1 MIVVVDDRMDVADA
15 YKTTIGR
22 EGYATVCFN
31 PDDFVAWFNS
41 TQEIDLAS
49 VEAVVL
55 GEFEQRESVT
65 RNVKSKSNI
74 PAIALIDFKA
84 LDSTLRLFMAGADD
98 VVHKPVHAR
107 ELVARIGAIGRRNS
121 TQLSQALWSQDGLII
136 YGGGRDIELNGTIM
150 KIPRRELRILE
161 FLAKHKGRRVS
172 RSQIFSAVYGVL
184 DEAVEECVVESHI
197 SKLRK
202 KLKEV
207 LGYDPIDTQRF
218 LGYQLTNRQ
227 SVAA

>member
-1 MIVVVDDRMDVADA
+1 
-15 YKTTIGR
+15 
-22 EGYATVCFN
+22 
-31 PDDFVAWFNS
+31 
-41 TQEIDLAS
+41 
-49 VEAVVL
+49 
-55 GEFEQRESVT
+55 
-65 RNVKSKSNI
+65 
-74 PAIALIDFKA
+74 
-84 LDSTLRLFMAGADD
+84 MAGADD

-121 TQLSQALWSQDGLII
+121 TQMSQALWNQDGLVI
-136 YGGGRDIELNGTIM
+136 YGGGRDIELNGKVM

-172 RSQIFSAVYGVL
+172 RAQIFSAVYGVL

-207 LGYDPIDTQRF
+207 LGYDTIDTQRF

-227 SVAA
+227 RVAA